1 MNVYVVDA
9 SIVLQTSLN
18 ESESVKIFF
27 GKLLKDAEQDKIIL
41 ISSKLLPIEVANG
54 LRYGIKDKEEL
65 IDTFRD
71 FLKTP
76 IKTLVLTNVQKEKT
90 LEIAFDLGT
99 TVYDTSY
106 HVLAKAHN
114 AVFLTCD
121 QEYYKRAKE
130 LGDIELII

>member
-114 AVFLTCD
+114 AVLLTCD